1 MASKNRDQLA
11 GAQAKVSASD
21 LKQQQKFRAI
31 SKADDAST
39 TGQLINPVGAVIANP
54 TGAGGQAG
62 AQGGFGYGNPSYM
75 NPNLRPQNVAGNQ
88 VVPLPSGPS
97 FTANTN
103 TRVKLGN
110 GQIVSMPA
118 NTTMNFTQQPT
129 MNVFQSAADVLMG
142 RNTPGSM
149 FYDNSGNSG
158 VAVSRG
164 NATMSTPGKGGN
176 VNPSLVPVRQQ
187 QAYGGTAGYWGN
199 YNQQNNQS
207 WIEKFYGAVG
217 GALKNFAEGT
227 NNPSPV
233 YPMYANSV
241 RAQQTAAYQNEKD
254 TATQAYLQGEK
265 NYVPISAPELSRL
278 EKERQAMNK
287 PSYPYGTAGMYTY
300 GQFSDKDQA
309 FTQLLASGIPT
320 TIPAAV
326 ADNLGLSQSLQD
338 PGSGWKLQNGAWV
351 NTGAQTQAM
360 NPGNTDYTQT
370 QFYRDYVS
378 NEVPFE
384 EQLRYDP
391 KTGKYVRVGDWLKK
405 KNDPRYTANASREA
419 KQAQKRR
426 QMFKM
431 GRDEVQASYQSGVM
445 EAPASFT
452 GSWGVVSFN
461 TGSG

>member
-1 MASKNRDQLA
+1 MASKNKDQLA
-11 GAQAKVSASD
+11 GAQAKVSARD
-21 LKQQQKFRAI
+21 LKQQRKFRAI

-39 TGQLINPVGAVIANP
+39 TGQFINPVGAVIPNP

-75 NPNLRPQNVAGNQ
+75 NPNLRPQNVAGNN
-88 VVPLPSGPS
+88 VVPLPAGPS
-97 FTANTN
+97 YTANTN

-187 QAYGGTAGYWGN
+187 QAYGGTAGYWAN
-199 YNQQNNQS
+199 YNQQNGQN
-207 WIEKFYGAVG
+207 WLEKFYGAVG
-217 GALKNFAEGT
+217 GALKNFADGT

-241 RAQQTAAYQNEKD
+241 RAQQAAAYQNEKD
-254 TATQAYLQGEK
+254 AATQAYLQGEK
-265 NYVPISAPELSRL
+265 RYIPIPAPILSRL
-278 EKERQAMNK
+278 DKERQALNK
-287 PSYPYGTAGMYTY
+287 PTTPYGTAGMYTY

-309 FTQLLASGIPT
+309 FTQLLAAGIPT

-326 ADNLGLSQSLQD
+326 ADNLGLSQRLQS

-351 NTGAQTQAM
+351 NTGAQTQAT

-431 GRDEVQASYQSGVM
+431 GRDEVQASYQSAVM
-445 EAPASFT
+445 EAPAPFT

>member
-1 MASKNRDQLA
+1 
-11 GAQAKVSASD
+11 
-21 LKQQQKFRAI
+21 
-31 SKADDAST
+31 
-39 TGQLINPVGAVIANP
+39 
-54 TGAGGQAG
+54 
-62 AQGGFGYGNPSYM
+62 
-75 NPNLRPQNVAGNQ
+75 
-88 VVPLPSGPS
+88 
-97 FTANTN
+97 
-103 TRVKLGN
+103 
-110 GQIVSMPA
+110 
-118 NTTMNFTQQPT
+118 
-129 MNVFQSAADVLMG
+129 
-142 RNTPGSM
+142 
-149 FYDNSGNSG
+149 
-158 VAVSRG
+158 
-164 NATMSTPGKGGN
+164 
-176 VNPSLVPVRQQ
+176 
-187 QAYGGTAGYWGN
+187 
-199 YNQQNNQS
+199 
-207 WIEKFYGAVG
+207 
-217 GALKNFAEGT
+217 
-227 NNPSPV
+227 
-233 YPMYANSV
+233 
-241 RAQQTAAYQNEKD
+241 
-254 TATQAYLQGEK
+254 
-265 NYVPISAPELSRL
+265 
-278 EKERQAMNK
+278 
-287 PSYPYGTAGMYTY
+287 MYTY

-326 ADNLGLSQSLQD
+326 ADNLGLSQTLQD

-360 NPGNTDYTQT
+360 NPGNTDYTKT